1 MSQQM
6 DRYLKYLWNRN
17 IVYRQD
23 PTTDIPDVET
33 DQYMFYKDGTYE
45 CYDLFRSKAKINT
58 FRSLKWHLLVLW
70 YLNPELDT
78 KGFIDI
84 SKFIANRD
92 HGYTTFSMSSEKLDR
107 VISDVMKCDL
117 EEPPKNRIRKVI
129 FKVMCGLDKSEKLS
143 IVGQLIGRVNKISPE
158 DIYECMLILN
168 DQNKKITISRISKL
182 LNVTPRTIHRR
193 MCIEL
198 KKEKQSLNEQI

>member
-78 KGFIDI
+78 KAFVDI

>member
-78 KGFIDI
+78 KAFVDI

-143 IVGQLIGRVNKISPE
+143 IVGKLIGRSNRVSPE
-158 DIYECMLILN
+158 DIYECMLILH
-168 DQNKKITISRISKL
+168 DQGKKITIERISGL

-193 MCIEL
+193 MCIQL